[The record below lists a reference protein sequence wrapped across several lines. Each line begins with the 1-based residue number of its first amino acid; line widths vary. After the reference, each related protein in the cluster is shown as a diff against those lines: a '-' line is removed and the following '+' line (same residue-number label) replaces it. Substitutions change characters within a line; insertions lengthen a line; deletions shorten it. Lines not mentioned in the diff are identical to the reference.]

1 MGQTWLPCTK
11 AAINTYIWCA
21 VGAAIGFVLGSML
34 SKRSRIGRI
43 EEVLVGVFGAFI
55 GGEFVADM
63 LRGPIATSTQGF
75 GVKLIL
81 AVAGALAMLG
91 LLALMRRSV
100 GPMRNSKS
108 RARDRR

>member
-1 MGQTWLPCTK
+1 MDSMREK
-11 AAINTYIWCA
+11 AVINTYIWCA

-34 SKRSRIGRI
+34 GKSSRSGRI
-43 EEVLVGVFGAFI
+43 EDILVGVFGAFI
-55 GGEFVADM
+55 GGEFVADL

-75 GVKLIL
+75 GVKLML
-81 AVAGALAMLG
+81 AVAGALTLLG

-108 RARDRR
+108 RARNRN

>member
-1 MGQTWLPCTK
+1 M
-11 AAINTYIWCA
+11 
-21 VGAAIGFVLGSML
+21 LGSML
-34 SKRSRIGRI
+34 GKAGKTGRV
-43 EEVLVGVFGAFI
+43 EDVLVGVFGAFI

-63 LRGPIATSTQGF
+63 LRGPVATSTQGF
-75 GVKLIL
+75 GVKLML
-81 AVAGALAMLG
+81 AVAGAVVMLG